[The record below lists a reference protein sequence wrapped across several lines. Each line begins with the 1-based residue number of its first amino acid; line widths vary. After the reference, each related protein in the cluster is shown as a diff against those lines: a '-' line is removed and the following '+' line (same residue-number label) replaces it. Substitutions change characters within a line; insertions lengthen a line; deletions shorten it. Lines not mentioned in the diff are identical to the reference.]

1 MHLHARWLVG
11 VYDSCVYLGD
21 TPSWKRRKGQQTNS
35 KPTEPGYQG
44 KRHEGF
50 GMVHVKVPKR
60 GRAVALSVF
69 AGGHY

>member
-11 VYDSCVYLGD
+11 VYDSWVILPLGNGE
-21 TPSWKRRKGQQTNS
+21 KGSRQTQNQH
-35 KPTEPGYQG
+35 QG